1 MRVALQKKREKKK
14 NETKMSGDKERESV
28 ANISRTYLMAVAESL
43 KARTSSLHMSVLLY
57 FSLMEK
63 PMWRKLKSSTNIW
76 TNHKTV
82 LQSHLQ
88 SCQ

>member
-1 MRVALQKKREKKK
+1 MRVALQKKKREKK

-63 PMWRKLKSSTNIW
+63 PM
-76 TNHKTV
+76 
-82 LQSHLQ
+82 
-88 SCQ
+88 

>member
-1 MRVALQKKREKKK
+1 MKCPHNSFMRAALQKIKKKREKK

-63 PMWRKLKSSTNIW
+63 PM
-76 TNHKTV
+76 
-82 LQSHLQ
+82 
-88 SCQ
+88 

>member
-1 MRVALQKKREKKK
+1 
-14 NETKMSGDKERESV
+14 
-28 ANISRTYLMAVAESL
+28 MAVAESL

-63 PMWRKLKSSTNIW
+63 PMWRKLQSSTNIW

>member
-1 MRVALQKKREKKK
+1 MKCPHNAMRVVLQKKERKK

-43 KARTSSLHMSVLLY
+43 KARTSPLHMSVLLY

-63 PMWRKLKSSTNIW
+63 PM
-76 TNHKTV
+76 
-82 LQSHLQ
+82 
-88 SCQ
+88 

>member
-1 MRVALQKKREKKK
+1 
-14 NETKMSGDKERESV
+14 MSGDKERESV

-63 PMWRKLKSSTNIW
+63 PM
-76 TNHKTV
+76 
-82 LQSHLQ
+82 
-88 SCQ
+88 

>member
-1 MRVALQKKREKKK
+1 MRVVLQKKERKK

-63 PMWRKLKSSTNIW
+63 PM
-76 TNHKTV
+76 
-82 LQSHLQ
+82 
-88 SCQ
+88 

>member
-1 MRVALQKKREKKK
+1 MRVALQKKERKK

-63 PMWRKLKSSTNIW
+63 PM
-76 TNHKTV
+76 
-82 LQSHLQ
+82 
-88 SCQ
+88 

>member
-1 MRVALQKKREKKK
+1 MIKIWPFFAKKRERKK

-63 PMWRKLKSSTNIW
+63 PM
-76 TNHKTV
+76 
-82 LQSHLQ
+82 
-88 SCQ
+88 